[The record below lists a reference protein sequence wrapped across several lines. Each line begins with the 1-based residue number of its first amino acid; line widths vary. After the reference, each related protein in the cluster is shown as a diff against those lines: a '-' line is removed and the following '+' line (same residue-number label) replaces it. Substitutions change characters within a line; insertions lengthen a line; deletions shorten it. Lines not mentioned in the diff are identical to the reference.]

1 MAKRRKLETPS
12 ADDLDR
18 FEAEFRRET
27 STRPAPMV
35 PPIAQVAAETAG
47 ALDPRDEADRAAA
60 ARDQADAERLRAA
73 SEDGRLILEVPLDQ
87 IEPDSLVRDRTV
99 MDEDELQELAN
110 SIAAHGLRLPVEIYD
125 LARPVPGGARYGL
138 LSGYRRYLAVQR
150 LCAMMGGEKFTTIRA
165 LIRDPGAMG
174 GSFVAMVEENEIRAS
189 LSPYERGR
197 IAVIAA
203 QNGAFVNTEAAVDA
217 LFAAASKAKRSKIR
231 SFAQVF
237 EELGDLLRH
246 PETLSEKQ
254 GLKLAT
260 ALRGGGERR
269 LRRALELADPGGFDE
284 EWAVLEAAMEDLT
297 PAEADPRRGG
307 RPRARPAPLPAPEWE
322 DGRPVKLS
330 TGWILTRE
338 IDARGPLIRIEGR
351 AISADV
357 MRDVMDSIRRAL
369 EVK

>member
-27 STRPAPMV
+27 PLRPPPMV

-47 ALDPRDEADRAAA
+47 ALDPRTEEERAAA

-73 SEDGRLILEVPLDQ
+73 SEDGRLIQEVPLDL

-110 SIAAHGLRLPVEIYD
+110 SIAAHGMRLPVEIYE
-125 LARPVPGGARYGL
+125 LARPAAGGPRYGL
-138 LSGYRRYLAVQR
+138 LSGYRRYLATRR
-150 LCAMMGGEKFTTIRA
+150 LCAMMGGEKFATIRA
-165 LIRDPGAMG
+165 LLRDPGAMG
-174 GSFVAMVEENEIRAS
+174 GSFVAMVEENEIRSS

-237 EELGDLLRH
+237 EELGDLLRF
-246 PETLSEKQ
+246 PENLSEKQ
-254 GLKLAT
+254 GLRLSA
-260 ALRGGGERR
+260 ALRGGAERG
-269 LRRALELADPGGFDE
+269 LRRALELADPVTSE
-284 EWAVLEAAMEDLT
+284 EE
-297 PAEADPRRGG
+297 
-307 RPRARPAPLPAPEWE
+307 
-322 DGRPVKLS
+322 
-330 TGWILTRE
+330 
-338 IDARGPLIRIEGR
+338 
-351 AISADV
+351 
-357 MRDVMDSIRRAL
+357 
-369 EVK
+369 